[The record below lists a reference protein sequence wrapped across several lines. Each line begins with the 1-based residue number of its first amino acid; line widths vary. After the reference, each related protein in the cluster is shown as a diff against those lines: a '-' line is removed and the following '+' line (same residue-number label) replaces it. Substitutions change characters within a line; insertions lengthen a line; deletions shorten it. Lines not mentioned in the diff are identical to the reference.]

1 MLSSLS
7 TAGSRLIMALCLALP
22 LLVTGCDTV
31 GSTDKDGDD
40 GGDKEAAVVVPS
52 NFHSI

>member
-7 TAGSRLIMALCLALP
+7 TAGSRLIMALCLAL

-40 GGDKEAAVVVPS
+40 GGDKEAAVVVPP